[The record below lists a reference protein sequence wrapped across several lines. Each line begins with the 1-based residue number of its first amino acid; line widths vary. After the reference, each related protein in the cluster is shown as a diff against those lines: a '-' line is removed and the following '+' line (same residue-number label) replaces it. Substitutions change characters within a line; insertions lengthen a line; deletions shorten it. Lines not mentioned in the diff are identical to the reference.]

1 MKITFILR
9 SVLLLVVLFVWAH
22 FSMAQSIAGNQEIQK
37 IVAAMQIIDL
47 AYVDSVDMD
56 DVVSDAIVKSLK
68 GLDPH
73 SAYISKEDVQK
84 ANEPLEGS
92 FEGIGVTFQLFQDTI
107 LVISPVPDGPSDKLG
122 ILSGDKI
129 LKINNEDATGDKID
143 NEWVMERLRGKKGTS
158 VDVSIYRN
166 GKKDLLEFTIIR
178 DKIPLHSIDA
188 SFMAAPQ
195 TGYIRLNRFSDK
207 ITFFLAGLSM
217 TFVVDLTSEG

>member
-9 SVLLLVVLFVWAH
+9 SVLLLVVLSVWAP
-22 FSMAQSIAGNQEIQK
+22 FSMGQSIAGNQEIQK

-56 DVVSDAIVKSLK
+56 DVVSDAIMKSLK

-107 LVISPVPDGPSDKLG
+107 LVISPVPR
-122 ILSGDKI
+122 
-129 LKINNEDATGDKID
+129 A
-143 NEWVMERLRGKKGTS
+143 LR
-158 VDVSIYRN
+158 
-166 GKKDLLEFTIIR
+166 
-178 DKIPLHSIDA
+178 
-188 SFMAAPQ
+188 
-195 TGYIRLNRFSDK
+195 
-207 ITFFLAGLSM
+207 
-217 TFVVDLTSEG
+217 